1 MEFWLVI
8 WFALAVVIGLGA
20 SSRGRS
26 GFGYFLLSVLLSPLV
41 GAAAL
46 LLIASK
52 PAPAEGEATE
62 RGVTS
67 DWSSSGMQILNYGF
81 TAFIVMAVAYIY
93 FSNR

>member
-1 MEFWLVI
+1 MEAWFVI

-26 GFGYFLLSVLLSPLV
+26 GFGYFVLSVLLSPLV

-46 LLIASK
+46 LLIAPR
-52 PAPAEGEATE
+52 PATAGAEPTE

-67 DWSSSGMQILNYGF
+67 EVSSSGMRVINYGF
-81 TAFIVMAVAYIY
+81 TAFIVLAVAYIY
-93 FSNR
+93 VTNR